1 MLVRQPERLS
11 DTICYFA
18 HAEGKLEHPVIAIT
32 AFDRARRWLRG
43 RAHPRRT
50 RRGDGPHHVAHHD
63 EDALFRGRRANDVS
77 FGEYTALLSG
87 DMLLTRLTLEQ
98 LARDNAKLG
107 VVPAEHV
114 FRAVSELGNAA
125 DARGVAA
132 GQVTDKAS
140 EGVPASLAMR
150 STSIYTTCMC
160 ASSSSLVASST

>member
-63 EDALFRGRRANDVS
+63 EDALLRGRRTNHVS
-77 FGEYTALLSG
+77 FREYVSGDALLV
-87 DMLLTRLTLEQ
+87 LTLEQ
-98 LARDNAKLG
+98 LADDGTELS
-107 VVPAEHV
+107 VIPA
-114 FRAVSELGNAA
+114 
-125 DARGVAA
+125 
-132 GQVTDKAS
+132 
-140 EGVPASLAMR
+140 
-150 STSIYTTCMC
+150 
-160 ASSSSLVASST
+160 